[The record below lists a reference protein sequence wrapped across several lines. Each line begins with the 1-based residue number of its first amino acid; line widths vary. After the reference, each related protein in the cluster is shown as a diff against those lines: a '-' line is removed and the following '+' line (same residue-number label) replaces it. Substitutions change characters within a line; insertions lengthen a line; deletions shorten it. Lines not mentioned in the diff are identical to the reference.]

1 MDEELKVKSLAKA
14 LKILECFSVDELEL
28 GITDISKKLGLNKSN
43 VHNIVSTFVGMGYL
57 QPCPNGKYTLGLKL
71 LEFAFIINKHLGF
84 QNAIYDV
91 IFDLSNKV
99 DEIVHFGIPWNTNVL
114 YLHVI
119 HPVSKLTTIAYRN
132 TTGLIAPLYAT
143 GIGRAILAEY
153 PEESWPLY
161 IPDNRIMYT
170 EKSLIDIPDI
180 LEELAKTKKRGFSI
194 DDKEKDH
201 GVRCVGMP
209 VYNQAGKLTAGI
221 SISGSET
228 TMTDDKLLM
237 CAEELSKAVALIKE
251 RLYM

>member
-1 MDEELKVKSLAKA
+1 MEEELKVKSLAKA

-57 QPCPNGKYTLGLKL
+57 QPCANGKYTLGLKL
-71 LEFAFIINKHLGF
+71 LEYAFVINKHLGF
-84 QNAIYDV
+84 QNAVYDV
-91 IFDLSNKV
+91 IFNLSNKV

-119 HPVSKLTTIAYRN
+119 HPISKLSTIAYRN

-153 PEESWPLY
+153 PEEEWLSY
-161 IPDNRIMYT
+161 IPENRLRYT
-170 EKSLIDIPDI
+170 ENSLVEIPDI
-180 LEELAKTKKRGFSI
+180 LAELAKTRKRGFSI
-194 DDKEKDH
+194 DDKEKDP

-228 TMTDDKLLM
+228 TMTDEKLSI
-237 CAEELSKAVALIKE
+237 CAEELAKAVAVIKE
-251 RLYM
+251 KLYA